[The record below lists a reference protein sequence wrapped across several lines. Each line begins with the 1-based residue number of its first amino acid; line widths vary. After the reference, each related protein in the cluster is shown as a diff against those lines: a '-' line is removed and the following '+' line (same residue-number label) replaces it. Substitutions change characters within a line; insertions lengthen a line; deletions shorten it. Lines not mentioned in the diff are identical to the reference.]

1 MILNVFNQIFTFGI
15 AVLIVFGISYLID
28 IFLVKVNKK
37 AVFVLPAIFFTLGLV
52 FWILGLVSDDWG
64 ALGYLLYGS
73 FAAIAFVGSLLAGL
87 LMWFKKK

>member
-73 FAAIAFVGSLLAGL
+73 FAGIAFVGSLIAGL

>member
-73 FAAIAFVGSLLAGL
+73 FAGIALII
-87 LMWFKKK
+87 

>member
-28 IFLVKVNKK
+28 IFIVKINKK
-37 AVFVLPAIFFTLGLV
+37 AVFVLPAIFFLLGLV

-64 ALGYLLYGS
+64 ALGFLLYGS

-87 LMWFKKK
+87 LMWFKEK